1 MHTGMVELFLWIG
14 SKIYRLDKWIF
25 EVFRSA
31 FVEGIAVS
39 RSYILDLGPIVP
51 LSTKPAPMS
60 GWATEGHIDKIKGAR
75 GTSVQ
80 FVEAVW
86 SV

>member
-1 MHTGMVELFLWIG
+1 MVELFLWIG

-31 FVEGIAVS
+31 FVEGNAVS

-51 LSTKPAPMS
+51 LSKN
-60 GWATEGHIDKIKGAR
+60 R
-75 GTSVQ
+75 LQ
-80 FVEAVW
+80 
-86 SV
+86 

>member
-1 MHTGMVELFLWIG
+1 MVELFLWSG

-51 LSTKPAPMS
+51 LSKN
-60 GWATEGHIDKIKGAR
+60 R
-75 GTSVQ
+75 LQ
-80 FVEAVW
+80 
-86 SV
+86 